1 MRFASTQADGHTVAL
16 GQALE
21 QGLAED
27 GGLFIPT
34 ALPQVDLSTLP
45 PGYSLPAV
53 AQGLLDPFFAGEPL
67 HAALAGIAR
76 EAFNFPAPLTPLK
89 GGAESVEVLELFHG
103 PTAAFKDFGA
113 RFLAGSLEHLA
124 RDRTPTTI
132 LVATSGDTG
141 SAVAAAFHRRP
152 GFRVVILYPQ
162 GRVSARQEQQLTCW
176 DDNVETAAIAG
187 TFDDCQ
193 QLVKRAFRDEALRQR
208 HRLSSAN
215 SINIGRLL
223 PQMIYHAAASLDVK
237 RRTGGPAS
245 FIVPSGNLGNVVA
258 CLWARAMGLP
268 IGAIVLAHNANRAV
282 PDFFES
288 GVFEPR
294 PSVATLASAMDVGDP
309 SNIARLRALYP
320 DLDVMRRELAAVS
333 ISDEQ
338 IRARIRAD
346 FSTYGRVWCPHTAVA
361 AEAYAELPQELRR
374 DRHWVIVATAHPA
387 KFNEIVEP
395 LIGGPIAI
403 PASLAAL
410 LALPRRVS
418 ELDGNF
424 EAFRSYLDR

>member
-1 MRFASTQADGHTVAL
+1 
-16 GQALE
+16 
-21 QGLAED
+21 
-27 GGLFIPT
+27 
-34 ALPQVDLSTLP
+34 
-45 PGYSLPAV
+45 
-53 AQGLLDPFFAGEPL
+53 
-67 HAALAGIAR
+67 
-76 EAFNFPAPLTPLK
+76 
-89 GGAESVEVLELFHG
+89 
-103 PTAAFKDFGA
+103 
-113 RFLAGSLEHLA
+113 
-124 RDRTPTTI
+124 
-132 LVATSGDTG
+132 
-141 SAVAAAFHRRP
+141 
-152 GFRVVILYPQ
+152 
-162 GRVSARQEQQLTCW
+162 
-176 DDNVETAAIAG
+176 
-187 TFDDCQ
+187 
-193 QLVKRAFRDEALRQR
+193 
-208 HRLSSAN
+208 
-215 SINIGRLL
+215 
-223 PQMIYHAAASLDVK
+223 
-237 RRTGGPAS
+237 
-245 FIVPSGNLGNVVA
+245 
-258 CLWARAMGLP
+258 MGLP

-424 EAFRSYLDR
+424 ESFRSYLDR